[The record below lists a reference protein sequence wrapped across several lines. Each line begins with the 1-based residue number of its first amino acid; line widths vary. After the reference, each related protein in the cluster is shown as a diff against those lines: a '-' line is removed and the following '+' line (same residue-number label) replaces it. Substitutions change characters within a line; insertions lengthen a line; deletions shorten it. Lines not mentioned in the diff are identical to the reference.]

1 MIKMSVLAL
10 FIVLLFSSNQV
21 GAQDVNIISGN
32 QSNQPVQTAVPDTFP
47 LLDLDETELDKIP
60 DLRAQFEKLNS
71 SYSSPAAP
79 SENLLRFLKKD
90 EIELSPEAQ
99 YWVNWVR
106 DPSTIISPWATLRD
120 TTIVNPLFTP
130 ILFKG
135 GLIPEDLQLYDKDF
149 IAKQRPNFP
158 LFEPDTTLF
167 QDEILKNKLQNT
179 AYNYVRVNYP
189 EYFRYSE
196 RDLPTDVV
204 KTHVIKKATYEP
216 ELIKIESDPNA
227 FSDVDAPVKFIP
239 ERRYWTSNFESTM
252 QFSQNYISPNWSA
265 GGDPNFNMNTRQYF
279 KYDYNK
285 DKVQVTN
292 ELEFKLNMNTLPD
305 KTDSIHSYKINDQ
318 ILRLHTL
325 FGYKAFNK
333 WYYTVDISF
342 NTQVVTNYAQNSET
356 KLSAFLAPM
365 TFNTGI
371 GMKYELTKTLT
382 KVRHRN
388 IKLNVNMAP
397 FSYNYMYS
405 TQKGTDMD
413 LKRHGFKEK
422 DNAAELPDDVNK
434 YRNSQSQI
442 GSKLEANMTF
452 NINRNVSWTSRFY
465 YFTDYHRITGEFE
478 NTFNLQISRF
488 FSTRINLHL
497 RYDDGVAKNEDFD
510 SYLQINE
517 LLSFGFNYNGKTK
530 SIISIIN
537 FVNRDII
544 SK

>member
-1 MIKMSVLAL
+1 MVIKRY
-10 FIVLLFSSNQV
+10 FILFSIFTSLISLAE
-21 GAQDVNIISGN
+21 AQEKVVITGTNVNNNVTQRDVPDTIPMIEIEDPDLDNIIS
-32 QSNQPVQTAVPDTFP
+32 
-47 LLDLDETELDKIP
+47 
-60 DLRAQFEKLNS
+60 LRGQFEKQNR
-71 SYSSPAAP
+71 SYSAP
-79 SENLLRFLKKD
+79 VVPNENLLRFLKKD
-90 EIELSPEAQ
+90 EVEISDEAM
-99 YWVNWVR
+99 YWARLVR
-106 DPSTIISPWATLRD
+106 DASTIFDNNMTFRD
-120 TTIVNPLFTP
+120 TVIVNPLFLPIVFKGELLPKDLTFYKENFWVKNEQLPLPFTP
-130 ILFKG
+130 DTLFKQEE
-135 GLIPEDLQLYDKDF
+135 LKKEIEDK
-149 IAKQRPNFP
+149 
-158 LFEPDTTLF
+158 
-167 QDEILKNKLQNT
+167 
-179 AYNYVRVNYP
+179 AYKYVQSNYP
-189 EYFRYSE
+189 DYFRYSM
-196 RDLPTDVV
+196 
-204 KTHVIKKATYEP
+204 KTNYEP
-216 ELIKIESDPNA
+216 ELIKIESEAN

-252 QFSQNYISPNWSA
+252 QFSQNYISPNWNA

-318 ILRLHTL
+318 ILRLHSL

-342 NTQVVTNYAQNSET
+342 NTQVVTNYAQNSNT

-371 GMKYELTKTLT
+371 GMKYELEKTITKA
-382 KVRHRN
+382 RHRN
-388 IKLNVNMAP
+388 VKLNVNVAP

-405 TQKGTDMD
+405 REKGINMD

-422 DNAAELPDDVNK
+422 DNASELPDDVNK

-442 GSKLEANMTF
+442 GSKIESNMTF

-488 FSTRINLHL
+488 FSTRINLHI
-497 RYDDGVAKNEDFD
+497 RYDDGVAKNEDFN

-517 LLSFGFNYNGKTK
+517 LLSFGFNYKW
-530 SIISIIN
+530 
-537 FVNRDII
+537 
-544 SK
+544 

>member
-47 LLDLDETELDKIP
+47 LLDLEETELDKIP

>member
-1 MIKMSVLAL
+1 MVKRSVLAL

-47 LLDLDETELDKIP
+47 LLDLEETELDKIP

-325 FGYKAFNK
+325 FGYKAF
-333 WYYTVDISF
+333 
-342 NTQVVTNYAQNSET
+342 
-356 KLSAFLAPM
+356 
-365 TFNTGI
+365 I

-517 LLSFGFNYNGKTK
+517 LLSFGFNYKW
-530 SIISIIN
+530 
-537 FVNRDII
+537 
-544 SK
+544 